1 MSSIRERAR
10 RLKLEALALGFAA
23 RHPGTP
29 WYAKLV
35 VAALVAY
42 AITPVDL
49 VPDVIPILGFIDD
62 LVFVPISGSC

>member
-10 RLKLEALALGFAA
+10 RLKREALALGFAA